1 MFRVNPRFLVV
12 FSGHLLPLSV
22 CRMSRL
28 LSFKSVFTHFVLAVS
43 VFCAGVALNAQA
55 RSPALDHG
63 AEDKQSSVA
72 LADLPPQGRAT
83 HDKIMHG
90 GPFPYEK
97 DGSVFGNRER
107 QLPVAKRGYYREYTV
122 KTPGSRDRGAKRIVC
137 GGKPETPDICF
148 YTDDHYAS
156 FRKIVP

>member
-1 MFRVNPRFLVV
+1 
-12 FSGHLLPLSV
+12 
-22 CRMSRL
+22 MSRAP
-28 LSFKSVFTHFVLAVS
+28 SFKSVFTHFVLAVS
-43 VFCAGVALNAQA
+43 VLCTGVAIDAQA
-55 RSPALDHG
+55 RSAALDHG
-63 AEDKQSSVA
+63 AQDKLSSIA

-107 QLPVAKRGYYREYTV
+107 QLPAAKRGYYREYTV
-122 KTPGSRDRGAKRIVC
+122 KSPGSRNRGAKRIVC
-137 GGKPETPDICF
+137 GGKPETPDTCF
-148 YTDDHYAS
+148 YTDDHYAT